1 MEPPTADD
9 IVPGRPISDQW
20 RPHWLVRVML
30 GASFAFGFGTT
41 LIGVGWKLYSES
53 GYELA
58 GFLISGVVGL
68 IISGWLAIPISFAL
82 YSNLP
87 WLSNRVCKGKNL
99 LWSVPA
105 HFAIGALLGLVPFAF
120 LGVKPSPPPCA
131 L

>member
-1 MEPPTADD
+1 MEHPVSEG
-9 IVPGRPISDQW
+9 IVPGKLIPDQW

-87 WLSNRVCKGKNL
+87 WLSNKVCKGKNL

-105 HFAIGALLGLVPFAF
+105 HFALGALLGLVPFAF
-120 LGVKPSPPPCA
+120 FGVKPSDPPCA